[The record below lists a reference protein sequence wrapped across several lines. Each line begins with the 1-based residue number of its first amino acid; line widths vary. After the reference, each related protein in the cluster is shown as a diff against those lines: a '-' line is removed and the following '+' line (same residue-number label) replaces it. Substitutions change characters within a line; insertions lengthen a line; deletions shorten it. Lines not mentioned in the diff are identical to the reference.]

1 MDSVISVRLVQLAL
15 LTRLLKPLVQD
26 AFWQWI
32 VSTAER
38 DVAAD
43 KVKQMTDSQ
52 VLSVISAVYR

>member
-1 MDSVISVRLVQLAL
+1 LIQ
-15 LTRLLKPLVQD
+15 QD